1 MKEVNIYIRTSLT
14 GPCIKDG
21 RWAAAME
28 CQTSKGPAVKGIC
41 GEEQET
47 TYYRLVLLGI
57 VKSLKILNAPC
68 NVTLYTDC
76 IFIKNMIENGKPEQW
91 KRAEWRKPSGEEVK
105 NQELWQQYQTLSERH
120 EIAVRFSKHDVF
132 GNFDSVEELN
142 ACAKGLLEEQDL
154 EHLKVLAEENGIPDG
169 IREVYE
175 QHLSEELVDSV
186 NAAIGKLQVEL
197 KEETDGMPAGE
208 IVSYLS
214 MRCFEKEILARAVR
228 RKNRTLKECL
238 QNIRKEVEKRVKE
251 RRGAQMV
258 AMPDLE
264 VFAMAEEYYL
274 EAEK

>member
-1 MKEVNIYIRTSLT
+1 M
-14 GPCIKDG
+14 
-21 RWAAAME
+21 
-28 CQTSKGPAVKGIC
+28 
-41 GEEQET
+41 
-47 TYYRLVLLGI
+47 
-57 VKSLKILNAPC
+57 
-68 NVTLYTDC
+68 
-76 IFIKNMIENGKPEQW
+76 F
-91 KRAEWRKPSGEEVK
+91 
-105 NQELWQQYQTLSERH
+105 
-120 EIAVRFSKHDVF
+120 DVF

-154 EHLKVLAEENGIPDG
+154 EHLKVLAEESGIPDG

-175 QHLSEELVDSV
+175 QHLSEELVDLV
-186 NAAIGKLQVEL
+186 NAALGKLQIEL

-214 MRCFEKEILARAVR
+214 MRCFEKETLAKAVR

-238 QNIRKEVEKRVKE
+238 QNIRKEAEKRVKE

>member
-68 NVTLYTDC
+68 HVTLYTDC

-105 NQELWQQYQTLSERH
+105 NLELWQQYQ
-120 EIAVRFSKHDVF
+120 D
-132 GNFDSVEELN
+132 
-142 ACAKGLLEEQDL
+142 
-154 EHLKVLAEENGIPDG
+154 
-169 IREVYE
+169 
-175 QHLSEELVDSV
+175 
-186 NAAIGKLQVEL
+186 
-197 KEETDGMPAGE
+197 AG
-208 IVSYLS
+208 
-214 MRCFEKEILARAVR
+214 
-228 RKNRTLKECL
+228 RT
-238 QNIRKEVEKRVKE
+238 
-251 RRGAQMV
+251 A
-258 AMPDLE
+258 
-264 VFAMAEEYYL
+264 
-274 EAEK
+274 